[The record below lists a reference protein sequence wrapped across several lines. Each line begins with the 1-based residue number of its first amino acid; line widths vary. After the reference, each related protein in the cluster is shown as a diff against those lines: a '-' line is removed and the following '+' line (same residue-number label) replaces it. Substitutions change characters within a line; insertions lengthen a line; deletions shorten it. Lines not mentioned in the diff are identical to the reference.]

1 MNVATDALRNQS
13 HPNFIR
19 WSMVNGNKP
28 RIIFGRTLGVLNILF
43 GFVIAILLTLS
54 IKSRWYRLFAALAW
68 LLGFNFLLSGSNGIC
83 LVLYATKDRHLR
95 PWEQFSNDGW
105 SSYVALDDSDE
116 VTLAGSDMYSTSQAS
131 GKKRHVALETF
142 GTANSYGHEMWVEK
156 YRAKMMVRKVFDTRV
171 WVQNESVRLMQDK
184 VALQAFIWSII
195 VTVPLT
201 TLFTALPKGS
211 FY

>member
-1 MNVATDALRNQS
+1 MVTDSLRNQS

-28 RIIFGRTLGVLNILF
+28 RMIFGRTLGALNILF

-54 IKSRWYRLFAALAW
+54 VKSRWYRLFAALTW

-83 LVLYATKDRHLR
+83 LVLYATRDRHLR
-95 PWEQFSNDGW
+95 PWEQFSNDSW
-105 SSYVALDDSDE
+105 SSHMASDDSEE
-116 VTLAGSDMYSTSQAS
+116 VTLAGSQVYSMSQAI
-131 GKKRHVALETF
+131 GKRRHVALEAF
-142 GTANSYGHEMWVEK
+142 GTANSYGHEVWVDK

-171 WVQNESVRLMQDK
+171 WVQNESVRLMQDR
-184 VALQAFIWSII
+184 VALQGLIWSII

-201 TLFTALPKGS
+201 ALFTALPKGS

>member
-28 RIIFGRTLGVLNILF
+28 RMIFGRTLGVLNILF

-54 IKSRWYRLFAALAW
+54 IKPRWYRLFAALAW
-68 LLGFNFLLSGSNGIC
+68 LLGFNFLLCGSNGIC

-116 VTLAGSDMYSTSQAS
+116 VTLAGSDMYSMSQAS

-142 GTANSYGHEMWVEK
+142 GTANSYGHEVWVEK
-156 YRAKMMVRKVFDTRV
+156 YRAKMIVRKVFDTRV
-171 WVQNESVRLMQDK
+171 WVQNESVRIMQDK
-184 VALQAFIWSII
+184 VALQAFIWSLI